1 MSLLQQIQES
11 VVKEGSNLGTILLK
25 LRLLA
30 SRLNSDILG
39 EWVKHESE
47 GYPKDAEVP
56 SYRIVRVSYRGT
68 FSGVYGSGV
77 KNAQIP
83 PYLIEQYAGKS
94 WTHYEV
100 RESISAID
108 EMVGSHKNDDGGTF
122 GFDAS
127 NLILLLQGK
136 IYEGYACNDISGSIS
151 PTSFYEIQQT
161 VRSRI
166 LELTIK
172 LEKSVPGA
180 IHVAFGEVGSN
191 KKQTDQV
198 QQISQ
203 QIIYGNVS
211 TAVAGG
217 AGANIAVEITERD
230 NNSFI
235 HHLVESGI
243 PKTDAAELVNI
254 MEVEEPSSL
263 DEPFGEKAKNW
274 VAKNIKK
281 AAEGTWQ
288 VGVSVAS
295 KVLTEAALKYYGLK

>member
-11 VVKEGSNLGTILLK
+11 VVEEGSDLGSILLK

-30 SRLNSDILG
+30 ARLGSDILE

-56 SYRIVRVSYRGT
+56 SYRVVGVSYRGT
-68 FSGVYGSGV
+68 FSGPFGSGIQ
-77 KNAQIP
+77 NAQIP
-83 PYLIEQYAGKS
+83 PYLIEKHAGES
-94 WTHYEV
+94 WTKYEV
-100 RESISAID
+100 RESIAAVD
-108 EMVGSHKNDDGGTF
+108 EMVKKSADGGSF
-122 GFDAS
+122 GIDAS

-136 IYEGYACNDISGSIS
+136 IYEGYACNDVSGSIS
-151 PTSFYEIQQT
+151 PTAFYEIQQA

-166 LELTIK
+166 LELTLE

-180 IHVAFGEVGSN
+180 LHVAFGTSTAN
-191 KKQTDQV
+191 KAETEQV

-217 AGANIAVEITERD
+217 VGARIAVEINERD

-235 HHLVESGI
+235 EHLVARGI
-243 PKTDAAELVNI
+243 PEADASELAEI
-254 MEVEEPSSL
+254 METEEPTSS
-263 DEPFGEKAKNW
+263 DEPFGEKAKKWIAN
-274 VAKNIKK
+274 NLKK
-281 AAEGTWQ
+281 AAEGTWN
-288 VGVSVAS
+288 VGISVAT
-295 KVLTEAALKYYGLK
+295 KALTDAAIKYYGFK

>member
-11 VVKEGSNLGTILLK
+11 VVQEGSDLGSILLK

-30 SRLNSDILG
+30 SRLGSDILE

-47 GYPKDAEVP
+47 GYPKDTEVP
-56 SYRIVRVSYRGT
+56 SYRVAGVTYRGT
-68 FSGVYGSGV
+68 FSGPFGSGI

-83 PYLIEQYAGKS
+83 PYLIESHAGES
-94 WTHYEV
+94 WTKYKV
-100 RESISAID
+100 RESIAAVD
-108 EMVGSHKNDDGGTF
+108 EMVKAQKSSDRGSF
-122 GFDAS
+122 GIDAS
-127 NLILLLQGK
+127 NLILLLQNK

-151 PTSFYEIQQT
+151 PTAFYEIQQT

-166 LELTIK
+166 LELTLE

-180 IHVAFGEVGSN
+180 MHVAFGESAPN

-217 AGANIAVEITERD
+217 TGANITIGINERD
-230 NNSFI
+230 NNSLI
-235 HHLVESGI
+235 QYLVSKGI
-243 PKTDAAELVNI
+243 SKTDASDLAEI
-254 MEVEEPSSL
+254 MEAEEPDSSE
-263 DEPFGEKAKNW
+263 EPFGKRAKSWIATNL
-274 VAKNIKK
+274 KK
-281 AAEGTWQ
+281 AAEGTWD
-288 VGVSVAS
+288 VGISVATT
-295 KVLTEAALKYYGLK
+295 VLTEAALKYYGIK

>member
-11 VVKEGSNLGTILLK
+11 VVEEGSDLGSILLK

-30 SRLNSDILG
+30 ARLGSDILG

-47 GYPKDAEVP
+47 GYPRDTEVP
-56 SYRIVRVSYRGT
+56 SYRIVGITYRGM
-68 FSGVYGSGV
+68 FSGPFGSGI

-83 PYLIEQYAGKS
+83 PYLIEKYAGDS
-94 WTHYEV
+94 WTKYEV
-100 RESISAID
+100 RESITAVD
-108 EMVGSHKNDDGGTF
+108 EMVKKSADGGSF
-122 GFDAS
+122 GIDAS

-136 IYEGYACNDISGSIS
+136 VYEGYACNDVSGSIS
-151 PTSFYEIQQT
+151 PTAFYEIQQT

-166 LELTIK
+166 LELTIE

-180 IHVAFGEVGSN
+180 MHVAFGTKAAN
-191 KKQTDQV
+191 KSEAEQV
-198 QQISQ
+198 QQITQ

-217 AGANIAVEITERD
+217 SGANIAVAINERD

-235 HHLVESGI
+235 EHLVATGI
-243 PKTDAAELVNI
+243 PKGDATELAQI
-254 MEVEEPSSL
+254 MATEEPSSS
-263 DEPFGEKAKNW
+263 DEPFGQKAKSWIASNL
-274 VAKNIKK
+274 KK
-281 AAEGTWQ
+281 AAEGTWN
-288 VGVSVAS
+288 VGISVAT

>member
-11 VVKEGSNLGTILLK
+11 VVQEGSDLGSILLK

-30 SRLNSDILG
+30 ARLGSDILE

-56 SYRIVRVSYRGT
+56 SYRSVGVTYRGT
-68 FSGVYGSGV
+68 FSGSFGSGIN
-77 KNAQIP
+77 NAQIP
-83 PYLIEQYAGKS
+83 PYLIEKHAGES
-94 WTHYEV
+94 WTKYEV
-100 RESISAID
+100 RESIAVVD
-108 EMVGSHKNDDGGTF
+108 EMVKRHKNNDGGSF
-122 GFDAS
+122 GIDAS

-136 IYEGYACNDISGSIS
+136 IYDGYACNDISGSIS

-161 VRSRI
+161 VRNRI
-166 LELTIK
+166 LELTLE

-180 IHVAFGEVGSN
+180 MHVAFGESTSS
-191 KKQTDQV
+191 KTETEQV

-211 TAVAGG
+211 TAVVGG
-217 AGANIAVEITERD
+217 AGANIAVAITEGD

-235 HHLVESGI
+235 EHLMARGI
-243 PKTDAAELVNI
+243 PETDASELAKI
-254 MEVEEPSSL
+254 MEAEEPSSS

-274 VAKNIKK
+274 VATNIKK
-281 AAEGTWQ
+281 AAEGTWK
-288 VGVSVAS
+288 VGISVAT
-295 KVLTEAALKYYGLK
+295 KVLTEAALKYYGIE